1 MLATAAAII
10 GWTAPTLFIETEAAA
25 QASADGEIQVESALI
40 QSIIDDLNKQAA
52 ASKADAELSEIYSAA
67 DEEHIIDITEIYV
80 NPNDIT
86 DAAGVMDLT
95 NLNSLMLF
103 AQIYEMI
110 YNGTQ
115 YDGKTV
121 RIQGIYNEF
130 DYSTE
135 YGDYDQIDKFVVIPD
150 ALACCETGMLLKW
163 ETEPQEMPNIGDV
176 IEIVGTYNH
185 GIDGYWVYYH
195 IDVDSMTVIN

>member
-1 MLATAAAII
+1 MLATAAII
-10 GWTAPTLFIETEAAA
+10 GWTAPTLFIEIEAAA
-25 QASADGEIQVESALI
+25 ASVLI

-52 ASKADAELSEIYSAA
+52 ASKADAELSAIYNAA

-80 NPNDIT
+80 NPNEIT
-86 DAAGVMDLT
+86 DA
-95 NLNSLMLF
+95 N
-103 AQIYEMI
+103 EM
-110 YNGTQ
+110 
-115 YDGKTV
+115 
-121 RIQGIYNEF
+121 IYNEF
-130 DYSTE
+130 DYITE

-163 ETEPQEMPNIGDV
+163 ETEPQDMPKVGDA

-195 IDVDSMTVIN
+195 IGVKSMTVIKNKIIHIIQL